1 MSNNINYQLII
12 KALDHAPLATAIYA
26 TPELHI
32 AFANKEMLKMWYSN
46 ESIIGKRFSD
56 AFPNFDQDGFTSI
69 LLKVWKTGT
78 TFVATDTPAEIK
90 EGDTFHKRY
99 FDFEYRALL
108 DEKQQT
114 YAILHTSIDVTER
127 NLSRLLIRDQ
137 EQKLNLNHDL
147 EILTHTLAHDA
158 KNPLSIAKLGLETL
172 RKKEN
177 LSPDTKENWFEIVN
191 GALGSLNNI
200 IDKTVKL
207 SEARTYVLEKEEIYL
222 DQMLPSWVEEAVIL
236 NNAKD
241 IRIDISDLH
250 PIMADKGG
258 LYQIFSNIIGN
269 AIKYS
274 ANNIRPSLQIYS
286 EKTQKGVAY
295 YIKDNGIGI
304 PEKDINNIFLNLKR
318 GSNALSFQGKGIGL
332 YIVKRIMERLD
343 GQINISSKLGKGTE
357 VRLFFPN

>member
-26 TPELHI
+26 TPELQI
-32 AFANKEMLKMWYSN
+32 AFANKEMLKMWCAD
-46 ESIIGKRFSD
+46 ESIIGKTFSD
-56 AFPNFDQDGFTSI
+56 AFPNFDKDGFTSI

-78 TFVATDTPAEIK
+78 TYIATDTPAEIK

-108 DEKQQT
+108 NEHQNT

-127 NLSRLLIRDQ
+127 NLSRILIRDQ

-158 KNPLSIAKLGLETL
+158 KNPLSIARIGLETL
-172 RKKEN
+172 RKKGN
-177 LSPDTKENWFEIVN
+177 LSQETKDNWFEIVD
-191 GALGSLNNI
+191 GAIGSLNNI
-200 IDKTVKL
+200 IDKTVQL
-207 SEARTYVLEKEEIYL
+207 SEARTYVLKKEEINL
-222 DQMLPSWVEEAVIL
+222 CQILPNWVEEAVIL
-236 NNAKD
+236 NNANN
-241 IRIDISDLH
+241 IVIDMSELH

-258 LYQIFSNIIGN
+258 VYQIFSNIIGN

-274 ANNIRPSLQIYS
+274 IHNIRPSLSIYS
-286 EKTQKGVAY
+286 EKTQKGIAY

-304 PEKDINNIFLNLKR
+304 PENEINNIFLNLKR

-332 YIVKRIMERLD
+332 FIVKRIMERLD
-343 GQINISSKLGKGTE
+343 GQINITSKLGKGTE